1 MIARLEDGGWLEVVS
16 QRIVFHPMMREYISA
31 WPWDDAARQAL
42 DEVMKRLHKRINPLE
57 DRPDLDKQFPSD
69 YDQLY
74 ELLSAAEQLLV
85 YAKPTTPASQLLTFR
100 MLMDAPVDADDAV
113 AGEMLRLLE
122 KPAGLDPRCV
132 LRLYETCAFMLGRLE
147 YYDDAHAVL
156 KEMKAYLKKN
166 PSHYYMSSY
175 HRASAVILNNQYG
188 RDKDGKCLKHED
200 AAIKEARA
208 SRHPDAK
215 KQLAAVLLNKTQTLL
230 ETESKMKLC
239 GQMLEESAQL
249 LQSYPY
255 GYEHYHFDCVAA
267 MYFARARDE
276 ENSLAHLQ
284 RATEHADATKDSSL
298 ALIEHMLDESAV
310 IYIEL
315 GRFEDAIK
323 AVSQAIAM
331 CDKLEDI
338 ARYRGICFDA
348 YLFLG
353 RIYAM
358 NGEYIK
364 AEETF
369 AEAEKRVF
377 DSPYE
382 WKLPLCP
389 EDIREMAQKERNM

>member
-1 MIARLEDGGWLEVVS
+1 
-16 QRIVFHPMMREYISA
+16 
-31 WPWDDAARQAL
+31 
-42 DEVMKRLHKRINPLE
+42 
-57 DRPDLDKQFPSD
+57 
-69 YDQLY
+69 
-74 ELLSAAEQLLV
+74 
-85 YAKPTTPASQLLTFR
+85 
-100 MLMDAPVDADDAV
+100 
-113 AGEMLRLLE
+113 
-122 KPAGLDPRCV
+122 
-132 LRLYETCAFMLGRLE
+132 MLGRLE

-166 PSHYYMSSY
+166 PSHYYMSFY

-188 RDKDGKCLKHED
+188 RDKDSKCLKHED
-200 AAIKEARA
+200 AAIKEARV

-249 LQSYPY
+249 LHPYPY

-267 MYFARARDE
+267 MYFAKVGDE
-276 ENSLAHLQ
+276 ETSLAHLR
-284 RATEHADATKDSSL
+284 RATDHADATKDSTLSL
-298 ALIEHMLDESAV
+298 IDHMLDEAAAT
-310 IYIEL
+310 YIEL
-315 GRFEDAIK
+315 GRFQDAIDT
-323 AVSQAIAM
+323 VSQAIAM
-331 CDKLEDI
+331 CDEVENVK
-338 ARYRGICFDA
+338 RYREIRFDA

-369 AEAEKRVF
+369 AEAEKRVS

-382 WKLPLCP
+382 WKSPLCP
-389 EDIREMAQKERNM
+389 ESIRGKAETERNQHH